1 MISKCQRMGAN
12 VMPVERRCGKC
23 WKLLRPEENQ
33 CPNCGSFCI
42 AEPLPIKVNENGT
55 FIAKIKIKS
64 RSKIG
69 RNGKDAIE
77 HLRIDVP
84 HNRKIHTVVA
94 KDSEGNWQLVHDE
107 NVIQKKKKN
116 QSDKESHDK

>member
-1 MISKCQRMGAN
+1 MPKKGELN
-12 VMPVERRCGKC
+12 VMPIKRLCAKC
-23 WKLLRPEENQ
+23 WKPLRPEENQ
-33 CPNCGSFCI
+33 CSNCGSFCI

-64 RSKIG
+64 RSKIS
-69 RNGKDAIE
+69 NHGKDAIE

-84 HNRKIHTVVA
+84 HHRKIHTVVE

-107 NVIQKKKKN
+107 NVIQQKRKKRV
-116 QSDKESHDK
+116 KENHDK